1 MPEVEL
7 PLLPPLIILAGLL
20 FALGCVMLIDGFV
33 RALFG
38 AVASLFT
45 HIPLVGGLTAGA
57 IHNAEHAISGALG
70 KAVSGIESN
79 IGRQWHNL
87 SRVLGNLWAEQKLI
101 AQNLWHL
108 AQGFYHFASLSDL
121 RQWAHDLERLF
132 RHSAGTISKA
142 VTKELH
148 GVERRIGRLERTLA
162 HDAKRFAH
170 AIDTTIP
177 AEIGGLWGQ
186 TKALTDSIGRL
197 WNRVRSIEGRI
208 STAAIAAVVA
218 TVLASLGLDWL
229 GCKDGAS
236 RTGRSGC
243 NLWSDIGTLLGLL
256 GDVALFAN
264 VCAFLEFSSP
274 FVSAAADVV
283 IPALTTVGAGLCP
296 GTIGP
301 PPTLPT
307 PTLYTPPSP
316 GVTLYLP

>member
-7 PLLPPLIILAGLL
+7 PLLSPLIILAGLL

-38 AVASLFT
+38 AVASLFS
-45 HIPLVGGLTAGA
+45 HIPLVGSLTASA

-87 SRVLGNLWAEQKLI
+87 ARVLGNLWAEQKLI

-142 VTKELH
+142 VTRELH

-197 WNRVRSIEGRI
+197 WDRVRSIEGRI

-243 NLWSDIGTLLGLL
+243 NLWSEL
-256 GDVALFAN
+256 GDIFALLSDALIFSAICEVFPLLTSAFADVA
-264 VCAFLEFSSP
+264 SP
-274 FVSAAADVV
+274 FVQ
-283 IPALTTVGAGLCP
+283 ALTTATKELCP
-296 GTIGP
+296 PFPKSWAKLDVQTGP
-301 PPTLPT
+301 L
-307 PTLYTPPSP
+307 PPSQAT
-316 GVTLYLP
+316 GQIAQ